1 MGERAGV
8 LAWQC
13 LDGTAE
19 FSLRNPDF
27 IKTLPVK
34 AKFRSPAKKLARR
47 NTVVPGD
54 CAFPLQNFGGAIAG
68 SVQLGARAD
77 FPSFRSSRAQ
87 CSQDELSRHARASAG

>member
-1 MGERAGV
+1 MRKRAGV

-34 AKFRSPAKKLARR
+34 AKFRSPAKKMGKTQHRC
-47 NTVVPGD
+47 PW
-54 CAFPLQNFGGAIAG
+54 
-68 SVQLGARAD
+68 
-77 FPSFRSSRAQ
+77 
-87 CSQDELSRHARASAG
+87 